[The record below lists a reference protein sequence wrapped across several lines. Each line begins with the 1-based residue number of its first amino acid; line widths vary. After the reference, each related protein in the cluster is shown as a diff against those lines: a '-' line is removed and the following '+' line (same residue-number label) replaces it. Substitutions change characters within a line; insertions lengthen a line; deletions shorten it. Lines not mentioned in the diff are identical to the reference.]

1 MNTFNHSFIM
11 VGLPETGKTT
21 FLAALYH
28 VLEKRIVAGSLH
40 LAAIPEKRD
49 YLNVIRERW
58 CDCLPQERTLTN
70 TVFEVTLSV
79 ADQACTSANAVIFPD
94 VHGELFNQQYAH
106 REWSPSFDG
115 RVQSAHGILLF
126 VHPGKVREPVTIRE
140 EQDLAAVVLSDE
152 DVPFPAA
159 AQPTPDTTDE
169 AEWSPELAPTQVEL
183 VELLQFV
190 LYRRGS
196 DSPVSLAVMVSA
208 WDLARTTSSSPAAWI
223 RERLPLLS
231 QYLRSNSGRLR
242 TRYYGV
248 SAQGGDL
255 ELQKA
260 ALQVVVEPSERI
272 DILGERA
279 RPHDITAPLRWL
291 MDNK

>member
-1 MNTFNHSFIM
+1 MNILDRSFIM
-11 VGLPETGKTT
+11 IGLPETGKTT

-28 VLEKRIVAGSLH
+28 VLEKRIVVGSLH

-49 YLNVIRERW
+49 YLNLIRERW
-58 CDCLPQERTLTN
+58 CDCVPQERTLTN

-79 ADQACTSANAVIFPD
+79 ADQACSAANDVIFPD
-94 VHGELFNQQYAH
+94 VHGELFNQQYAQ
-106 REWSPSFDG
+106 REWTPSFDN

-126 VHPGKVREPVTIRE
+126 VHPSKVREPVTIRE
-140 EQDLAAVVLSDE
+140 EQELVAVIGGNGNTTL
-152 DVPFPAA
+152 PASV
-159 AQPTPDTTDE
+159 QPTADGTDE

-190 LYRRGS
+190 LDRRGPGC
-196 DSPVSLAVMVSA
+196 PVNLAVMVSA
-208 WDLARTTSSSPAAWI
+208 WDLAKPASGDPAAWI
-223 RERLPLLS
+223 RERLPLLD

-255 ELQKA
+255 KYQKA

-272 DILGERA
+272 DIVGEGA